1 MKQNSLNY
9 HNLGYKRTVAVRAS
23 PADSQRLAA
32 TQLWCRPAQ
41 IPESGVNEPAPA
53 EPAGQ
58 SGHPAAGVQ
67 ARRDS
72 TQVQKSFFSGH
83 SPHFYIC
90 FYLFPHMIFNHNFNF
105 H

>member
-53 EPAGQ
+53 EPA
-58 SGHPAAGVQ
+58 
-67 ARRDS
+67 
-72 TQVQKSFFSGH
+72 
-83 SPHFYIC
+83 
-90 FYLFPHMIFNHNFNF
+90 
-105 H
+105 

>member
-1 MKQNSLNY
+1 MKQNFLNY

-67 ARRDS
+67 ARRDT
-72 TQVQKSFFSGH
+72 TQVQTSFFFWIFTIFLYLLLPFP
-83 SPHFYIC
+83 PHDFQ
-90 FYLFPHMIFNHNFNF
+90 P
-105 H
+105 